1 MCAEENMIA
10 AMPSSPASYFHLLR
24 RQAFA
29 RPRRPLIVFTPKS
42 MLRLR
47 DAQSGIEEFSSGTFR
62 EVIPDV
68 KTPDQMNPAGVTRV
82 LMCAGKIY
90 YDLAAEREKL
100 GDTTTAI
107 VRLEQFYP
115 LNGAALKE
123 AIAPFGDAELIWV
136 QEEPE
141 NQGAWSHLSPAIY
154 QALKRTFGVI
164 SRPASASP
172 ASGMSSKHALQQQDV
187 VERAFA
193 RS

>member
-1 MCAEENMIA
+1 
-10 AMPSSPASYFHLLR
+10 MPSSPASYFHLLR
-24 RQAFA
+24 RQAYA
-29 RPRRPLIVFTPKS
+29 RPRRPLVVFTPKS

-68 KTPDQMNPAGVTRV
+68 KTPEEMDPAGVTRV

-90 YDLAAEREKL
+90 YDLAAKREEL
-100 GDTTTAI
+100 GDTQTAI

-115 LNGAALKE
+115 LGGQALRD
-123 AIAPFGDAELIWV
+123 AVAPFGNAELLWV

-141 NQGAWSHLSPAIY
+141 NQGAWCHLGPTVSH
-154 QALKRTFGVI
+154 ALQRTFGII

-172 ASGMSSKHALQQQDV
+172 ASGLTSKHAAQQQDV
-187 VERAFA
+187 VARAFA
-193 RS
+193 R